1 MQKKLPNLY
10 IMNHYK
16 EKQRFRQWWIWF
28 ILLLPSVG
36 AVVGLAFEYKSTAH
50 ISTESILGLA
60 ILLLVGLA
68 LLLVRLDTRIEP
80 SGISVRLFPFH
91 LKYKRYA
98 WAELDSVHV
107 RKYDPIGEFGGWGY
121 RSWGGKKGN
130 AWNISGNKGIQLKFK
145 SGREL
150 LIGTLKPE
158 QVYGFLLEMARTS
171 PHLNIPIIEK
181 QW

>member
-1 MQKKLPNLY
+1 
-10 IMNHYK
+10 MNHFE
-16 EKQRFRQWWIWF
+16 EKQRFRQWWIWV
-28 ILLLPSVG
+28 ILLMPSVG
-36 AVVGLAFEYKSTAH
+36 VVVGLAFEYKSTAH
-50 ISTESILGLA
+50 HSTDSLLGLA

-80 SGISVRLFPFH
+80 SGISVRFYPIH
-91 LKYKRYA
+91 LKFKRFS
-98 WAELDSVHV
+98 WDELESVHV
-107 RKYDPIGEFGGWGY
+107 RKYNPIGEFGGWGY

-158 QVYGFLLEMARTS
+158 QVEGFLLELARTS
-171 PHLNIPIIEK
+171 PHLNIPIIEGK
-181 QW
+181 G

>member
-98 WAELDSVHV
+98 WAELESVHV

-158 QVYGFLLEMARTS
+158 QVNGFLLEMARTS